1 MSILGGFTLGQE
13 GRLGAGQGLAAGD
26 TEAVEGVDDGDRP
39 CDDPVLI
46 LGEDPRGL
54 RASFPVPAG
63 AEPRLP
69 GEYRST
75 VRKLGLAAHT
85 EVEH

>member
-1 MSILGGFTLGQE
+1 LARNAGSALGW
-13 GRLGAGQGLAAGD
+13 QGLAAGD

-54 RASFPVPAG
+54 LASFPVPAG

-85 EVEH
+85 EVKH